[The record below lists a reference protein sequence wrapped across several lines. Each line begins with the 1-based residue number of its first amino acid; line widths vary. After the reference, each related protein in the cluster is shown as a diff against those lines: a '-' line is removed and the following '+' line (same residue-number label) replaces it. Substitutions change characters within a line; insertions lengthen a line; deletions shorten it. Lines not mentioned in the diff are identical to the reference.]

1 MKTLL
6 IIAVIHTTEAVPT
19 SKPEKTFRPEQDSI
33 TETNCWFS
41 IGSRANTRLTCYKQG
56 PGCKVKNQPNNKF
69 FFLVCKCFLL
79 LLFFCFVYFDQTE
92 NRRTKNV
99 QKTSLQNYKN

>member
-33 TETNCWFS
+33 TETNCLFS

-69 FFLVCKCFLL
+69 FFSCMQVFFTAFVFL
-79 LLFFCFVYFDQTE
+79 FCVF
-92 NRRTKNV
+92 
-99 QKTSLQNYKN
+99 